1 MSDVIWIKLYI
12 DLFENVK
19 IKNLDA
25 LPKADTYFR
34 IWINLLILAG
44 KTNNKGFIYFSED
57 RPYTNQSLAI
67 VMNRSKKVVAEAIS
81 LFEEFKMIEI
91 ENGFIKIIN
100 WSKYQSLDKLD
111 AIRENNRNA
120 KRRQRSKQAANV
132 TDNVTDMSSKSRT
145 CHDTELELDLEVE
158 KDKEKDK
165 EKIRQNKEKDK
176 EKTKKF
182 TVHSRA
188 KEERDD
194 VHEPLSESSGRTT
207 LH

>member
-1 MSDVIWIKLYI
+1 MSDVKWIKLCI

-57 RPYTNQSLAI
+57 RPHTNQSLAI
-67 VMNRSKKVVAEAIS
+67 VMNRSKKVVAEAIT
-81 LFEEFKMIEI
+81 LFEEFNMIEI
-91 ENGFIKIIN
+91 EDGYIKILN
-100 WSKYQSLDKLD
+100 WSKYQNLAKLD

-120 KRRQRSKQAANV
+120 KRRQRSKQDV
-132 TDNVTDMSSKSRT
+132 HVTDMSLK
-145 CHDTELELDLEVE
+145 CHTSHETELDLDLELDLN
-158 KDKEKDK
+158 KEKDK

-176 EKTKKF
+176 ENTKKLA
-182 TVHSRA
+182 VNSRA
-188 KEERDD
+188 KEEKDD
-194 VHEPLSESSGRTT
+194 VHEPLSESSGRTN